1 MTRFYSTP
9 ADLGPIFRIVP
20 FKNGR
25 PINRTLEQSLKLS
38 NCLSYFL
45 LCTVEH
51 CTCVGKARL

>member
-9 ADLGPIFRIVP
+9 PDLGPIFRIVP
-20 FKNGR
+20 FKNRR

-51 CTCVGKARL
+51 GTSVVKARL